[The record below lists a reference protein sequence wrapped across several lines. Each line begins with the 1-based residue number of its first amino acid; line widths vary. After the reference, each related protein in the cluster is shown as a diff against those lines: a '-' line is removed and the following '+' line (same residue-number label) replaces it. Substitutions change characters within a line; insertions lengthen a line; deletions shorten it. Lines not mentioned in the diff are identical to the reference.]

1 MIAAPP
7 ASPMIAQYLALKD
20 EAGDCLLFYRM
31 GDFYELF
38 FDDAVA
44 AVATLDIALT
54 KRGEYGGVPIPMC
67 GVPVHAAD
75 AYLARL
81 IRGGHRVAI
90 AEQIEDP
97 AVARARPGKSIV
109 ARAITRVVTPGTLTE
124 ANLLEPKRANW
135 LAAVSPGVMIGLA
148 WCDLST
154 GSFATRSCT
163 AADFAAELARLA
175 PAELIAPEGW
185 EGGAHTPRPALDF
198 AGNRGEARLL
208 ARFGVATLDGFGQFS
223 AAEVAAAG
231 ALLAYVEATAKGAIP
246 LLSPPRPELP
256 GSTMAIDAATRASL
270 ELARGAGGG
279 RAGSLE
285 AVVDRTVTAGGGR
298 QLAADLAAPLTDATA
313 IAARLDLV
321 GWFADAA
328 VLRLR
333 TREALSAMADV
344 ARALGRLAV
353 GRWTPRDL
361 AAMRDGLALALALKS
376 TLKSAL
382 NTPRLTMPDLL
393 AETLAR
399 IGPHGALVEALRRA
413 LVPEPPADTSA
424 GGSIANGYDA
434 GLDALRETS
443 RDGRSA
449 VVTLET
455 RLRDETGVAA
465 LKIRHNG
472 VLGYHIEV
480 AAKFADPLMRA
491 DSGLIHRQTL
501 AGVVRFGSV
510 DLSAL
515 AATIAQAGDHA
526 LAAEAAHLE
535 ELRETVLA
543 NSAEIAES
551 AAALARI
558 DVAAALAEL
567 ATAEGWVRPRVDA
580 TTAFHIEAGRHP
592 VVEAAV
598 RAARGRFVANDCD
611 LSADARLWLVTGPNM
626 AGKSTFLR
634 QNALIAV
641 LAQAGSF
648 VPAKA
653 AHIGIVDRLFSRVG
667 AADDLAQGR
676 STFMVEMVET
686 AAILAGATDRSLV
699 ILDEVGRGT
708 STYDGLAIAWA
719 VLEAVHDDLQCR
731 CLFATHYHELV
742 PLKERLRSLH
752 PVAVAA
758 REWKGELVFLH
769 EVRPGAAD
777 KSYGL
782 AVARLAGVPAPVLAR
797 AKGVLARLEA
807 NRDKTGGLAAG
818 LTDLPLFG
826 AAVAPVEGDALRE
839 ALAAIDVDAITPREA
854 LDLIAALKG
863 IACPTP

>member
-1 MIAAPP
+1 
-7 ASPMIAQYLALKD
+7 MIAQYLALKD
-20 EAGDCLLFYRM
+20 EADDCLLFFRM
-31 GDFYELF
+31 GDFYEMF

-44 AVATLDIALT
+44 AAATLDIALT
-54 KRGEYGGVPIPMC
+54 RRGEHAGVPIPMC

-90 AEQIEDP
+90 AEQMEDP
-97 AVARARPGKSIV
+97 AEAKKRPGKSIV
-109 ARAITRVVTPGTLTE
+109 RRAITRVVTPGTLTE
-124 ANLLEPKRANW
+124 TQLLDPKRSNW
-135 LAAVSPGVMIGLA
+135 LAAVAPGNLAGNPAGLA

-154 GSFATRSCT
+154 GAFATRACT
-163 AADFAAELARLA
+163 AGELLAELARLA
-175 PAELIAPEGW
+175 PAEVIAPDGW
-185 EGGAHTPRPALDF
+185 DGIAATPRPPLDF
-198 AGNRGEARLL
+198 TPARGEAALK
-208 ARFGVATLDGFGQFS
+208 ARFGVATLAGFGRFS
-223 AAEVAAAG
+223 AAEIAAAG
-231 ALLAYVEATAKGAIP
+231 ALLAYVEVTAKGAVP
-246 LLSPPRPELP
+246 LLTPPRPELP
-256 GSTMAIDAATRASL
+256 GSTMAIDSATRASL
-270 ELARGAGGG
+270 ELAQRTGGG

-285 AVVDRTVTAGGGR
+285 AVVDRTVTASGGR
-298 QLAADLAAPLTDATA
+298 LLAADLSAPLTDAAA
-313 IAARLDLV
+313 IGARLDLV
-321 GWFADAA
+321 GWFADDA
-328 VLRLR
+328 LRR
-333 TREALSAMADV
+333 GRVREALAAMPDV

-361 AAMRDGLALALALKS
+361 GQLRDGLALALALK
-376 TLKSAL
+376 TQLAQPAL
-382 NTPRLTMPDLL
+382 VTPPLL
-393 AETLAR
+393 PETLAG
-399 IGPHGALVEALRRA
+399 IGGHGGLVEALRRA
-413 LVPEPPADTSA
+413 LVAEPPHDASA
-424 GGSIANGYDA
+424 GGAIAPGHDA
-434 GLDALRETS
+434 ALDVLRETA

-449 VVTLET
+449 VVALET
-455 RLRDETGVAA
+455 RLCGETGVAA

-480 AAKFADPLMRA
+480 AARFADPLLRA

-535 ELRETVLA
+535 ELRALVLA
-543 NSAEIAES
+543 EAAAISGT

-558 DVAAALAEL
+558 DVATALAEL
-567 ATAEGWVRPRVDA
+567 AATEHWVRPRVDA
-580 TTAFHIEAGRHP
+580 TCAFHVEAGRHP

-598 RAARGRFVANDCD
+598 RAGRGQFVANDCN

-648 VPAKA
+648 VPARS
-653 AHIGIVDRLFSRVG
+653 AHIGVVDRLYSRVG

-686 AAILAGATDRSLV
+686 AAILSGATDRSLV

-719 VLEAVHDDLQCR
+719 VLEAVHDDLRCR

-742 PLKERLRSLH
+742 PLKEKLRSLAS
-752 PVAVAA
+752 VTVSA
-758 REWKGELVFLH
+758 REWKGDLVFLH
-769 EVRPGAAD
+769 QVVPGAAD

-797 AKGVLARLEA
+797 ARSVLARLEA
-807 NRDKTGGLAAG
+807 NRDRTGGLAAG
-818 LTDLPLFG
+818 MADLPLFG
-826 AAVAPVEGDALRE
+826 AAVAAAPGDALRDR
-839 ALAAIDVDAITPREA
+839 LAAIDVDAVTPREA
-854 LDLIAALKG
+854 LDLLAELQG
-863 IACPTP
+863 LLG